1 MGSSRRRRKKN
12 LLSIRTAEHLNI
24 FMRKLLLQLIIF
36 TLLFQWW
43 RRQWVVL
50 DIVETLDTPAL
61 IGRIYSS
68 HLHEDRTLPSTT
80 VTLTDV
86 HALHRMQSRQV
97 AFLATMVVL
106 TKARRSSPW
115 KNVSTDPSYGCVAQ
129 SVERPSKIPVWSNFT
144 DADSN
149 PG

>member
-1 MGSSRRRRKKN
+1 MV
-12 LLSIRTAEHLNI
+12 
-24 FMRKLLLQLIIF
+24 FF
-36 TLLFQWW
+36 LFQWW

-86 HALHRMQSRQV
+86 HALHRMQSRFRFN
-97 AFLATMVVL
+97 FLIL
-106 TKARRSSPW
+106 F
-115 KNVSTDPSYGCVAQ
+115 
-129 SVERPSKIPVWSNFT
+129 IL
-144 DADSN
+144 
-149 PG
+149 

>member
-1 MGSSRRRRKKN
+1 MSPG
-12 LLSIRTAEHLNI
+12 LTVMTIV
-24 FMRKLLLQLIIF
+24 FIINVF
-36 TLLFQWW
+36 LDHCPLYANYDPFLQWW

-86 HALHRMQSRQV
+86 HALHRMQSRQAAFYVLYFFV
-97 AFLATMVVL
+97 AA
-106 TKARRSSPW
+106 P
-115 KNVSTDPSYGCVAQ
+115 
-129 SVERPSKIPVWSNFT
+129 
-144 DADSN
+144 
-149 PG
+149 